1 MPDVSG
7 SEEAFRLLEATPVHD
22 LSTRLCG
29 VSVSSGDVRHA
40 LDTERVRHLL
50 IPVESDVAVEDRQ
63 SRGVTVCTRTLI
75 EPDGDEE
82 RRFIDVRCEEKS
94 LKDLFSVVCDEV
106 LAHLVDTPDA
116 ASTAVITVMSRW
128 RELLGP
134 ARSTL
139 LGEGQ
144 IKGLIGELH
153 FVEEI
158 AQSDPGSAL
167 MVWTGPDLARHD
179 FTGNRLDVEVK
190 ASSVA
195 DGMTVHINGLRQLEG
210 PAEGGDL
217 YLLVERMEA
226 VTVGGDSIPSLV
238 TRLIDLGVD
247 RHSLLQALSSIG
259 VNPADF
265 PAYEKVRYAT
275 LESRAYLVDDAFPR
289 LIRSSVAS
297 PEHLD
302 RYSRV
307 EYWLDLAGQPPVPL
321 PEAQRSRLAADLLA
335 SLKEV
340 T

>member
-1 MPDVSG
+1 MPNVSG
-7 SEEAFRLLEATPVHD
+7 SEGAFRLLETAPVRD

-29 VSVSSGDVRHA
+29 VSVAAGDVRHA
-40 LDTERVRHLL
+40 LDTDGVRHLL
-50 IPVESDVAVEDRQ
+50 IPVETDVDVEDRQ

-82 RRFIDVRCEEKS
+82 RRFIDVRCEERT

-106 LAHLVDTPDA
+106 LVHLVDTPDA
-116 ASTAVITVMSRW
+116 ARTAVITVMNRW

-139 LGEGQ
+139 LGEEK
-144 IKGLIGELH
+144 IKGLLGELH

-158 AQSDPGSAL
+158 AHNDPRSAL
-167 MVWTGPDLARHD
+167 TPWTGPDLARHD
-179 FTGNRLDVEVK
+179 FTGYRLDVEVK

-226 VTVGGDSIPSLV
+226 VTVGGDSIPSMV
-238 TRLIDLGVD
+238 TRLVDLGVD
-247 RHSLLQALSSIG
+247 RHALLQELSSMG

-265 PAYEKVRYAT
+265 PAYERIRYAT

-289 LIRSSVAS
+289 LVRSSVAS

-321 PEAQRSRLAADLLA
+321 PEAQRSGLAADLLA
-335 SLKEV
+335 SLKDV